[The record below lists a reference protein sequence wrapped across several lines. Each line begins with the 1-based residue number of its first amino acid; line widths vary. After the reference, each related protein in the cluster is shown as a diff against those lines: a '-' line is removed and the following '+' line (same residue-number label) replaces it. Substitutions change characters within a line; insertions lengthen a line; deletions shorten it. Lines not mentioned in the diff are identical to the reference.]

1 MPIEINLSNE
11 KERIVEF
18 IKAQIAKYEF
28 EGAVIGISGGVD
40 SAVVGKLLTEA
51 LGREKVFG
59 LILPE
64 RDSSRRTVPDSLLV
78 CRSLGIHYSVKNI
91 SSLVRSLGIYRT
103 KPPAFLFPRKIQE
116 NYAKALWLKTSTP
129 YINDLKS
136 AGGQSNRKNL
146 AYYRTKNRFRMIA
159 LYYEAEQRGY
169 AVVGTINRTE
179 LLTGF
184 YVKWGDDSS
193 DIEPIVHLYKTQV
206 FELAKELRIPEKI
219 IEKEPSPDLAPGI
232 SDEFAIGLCYFDLDR
247 ILEKIEEGQ
256 PLSGEDP
263 ELVEKVQQIL
273 AAVPYRSIRN
283 LNLL

>member
-1 MPIEINLSNE
+1 
-11 KERIVEF
+11 
-18 IKAQIAKYEF
+18 
-28 EGAVIGISGGVD
+28 
-40 SAVVGKLLTEA
+40 
-51 LGREKVFG
+51 
-59 LILPE
+59 
-64 RDSSRRTVPDSLLV
+64 
-78 CRSLGIHYSVKNI
+78 
-91 SSLVRSLGIYRT
+91 
-103 KPPAFLFPRKIQE
+103 
-116 NYAKALWLKTSTP
+116 
-129 YINDLKS
+129 
-136 AGGQSNRKNL
+136 
-146 AYYRTKNRFRMIA
+146 MIA